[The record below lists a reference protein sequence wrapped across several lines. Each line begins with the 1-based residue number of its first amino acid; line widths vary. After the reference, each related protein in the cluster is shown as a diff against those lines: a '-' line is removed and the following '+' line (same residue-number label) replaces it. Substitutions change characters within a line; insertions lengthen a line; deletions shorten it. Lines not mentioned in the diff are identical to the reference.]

1 MADIFLSYARG
12 DQPRVEALASALNE
26 TGYSIW
32 WDKQIEGGRHFAKDI
47 EKEISAAKAVIVVWS
62 ESSVESN
69 WVLDEASFGR
79 DEGKLVPV
87 SFDGTMPPF
96 GFRQIQSIDFSAWP
110 KDSSA
115 FDALQ
120 RSLEITFGREPASSE
135 AIGTSAKGPVGST
148 GLSRRNLVLGGIGL
162 AGGAAAL
169 ASWQVGWF
177 GPSPARTMSMAV
189 LRFENLTGDD
199 GSWFS
204 DGLSNELRQVLSRN
218 PLLRVSAPTSSTV
231 TTEKDDFALG
241 RALGVGN
248 ILRGTV
254 QRAGETVRIFAELVE
269 IADGFVKWSESYDR
283 EFSDVLSVQSEIADT
298 VAFALVAQIAS
309 EEEAR
314 NSLDQ
319 QKAIGGTEN
328 FEAYRAY
335 LHGMA
340 YFDLS
345 SGTRSDRSALERF
358 DEAIA
363 LDPGFAKAHSMR
375 ALALAAVAGAGNDV
389 AEIDRFYASSITAA
403 RKAIEL
409 EPLLAQAYVALGFS
423 QAYGN
428 LDMAGAY
435 PNVRKAHELA
445 PGDPGIIGNVAM
457 IYAYGEDHRV
467 AKQLA
472 AQMRELDPLNPRTFR
487 TAGFIAL
494 LGRNFGATIEHM
506 RQALDLN
513 AKLASANYGTGIA
526 HLALGDFAAAKSSF
540 EAEPV
545 PIFGLTGLAIAEQ
558 ALGDREAAENAL
570 ASMVAEYGDACLYQ
584 QAQVQAQWGRK
595 SESVE
600 LLSRALEKRDPG
612 MLFARNDVLLDPVRP
627 EPGFDKVILP
637 LKR

>member
-26 TGYSIW
+26 AGYSIW

-62 ESSVESN
+62 ENSVESN

-135 AIGTSAKGPVGST
+135 AIGISAKGPVGST
-148 GLSRRNLVLGGIGL
+148 AFSRRTLVLGGIGL

-169 ASWQVGWF
+169 TSWQVGWF

-269 IADGFVKWSESYDR
+269 IGDGFVKWSESYDR

-314 NSLDQ
+314 RSLEQ
-319 QKAIGGTEN
+319 QKAVGGTEN
-328 FEAYRAY
+328 FEVYRAY

-375 ALALAAVAGAGNDV
+375 ALALAAVAGAGDDP
-389 AEIDRFYASSITAA
+389 AEIERFYASSMTAA

-409 EPLLAQAYVALGFS
+409 EPLLAHAYVALGFS
-423 QAYGN
+423 QAYGKLALAEAFRN
-428 LDMAGAY
+428 Y
-435 PNVRKAHELA
+435 EKAHRLA
-445 PGDPGIIGNVAM
+445 PGDASIIGNVAV
-457 IYAYGEDHRV
+457 IYAYGDDHRL
-467 AKQLA
+467 ASQLA
-472 AQMRELDPLNPRTFR
+472 AQMLDLDPLNARTFR
-487 TAGFIAL
+487 TAGFVAL
-494 LGRNFGATIEHM
+494 LRRDFTATMMHM
-506 RQALDLN
+506 RQALELN
-513 AKLASANYGTGIA
+513 SKLASAHYAIGVA
-526 HLALGDFAAAKSSF
+526 QYAQGDASAAKASF

-545 PIFGLTGLAIAEQ
+545 PMFGLTGLAIAEA
-558 ALGDREAAENAL
+558 ALGNRDAAE
-570 ASMVAEYGDACLYQ
+570 
-584 QAQVQAQWGRK
+584 QA
-595 SESVE
+595 
-600 LLSRALEKRDPG
+600 
-612 MLFARNDVLLDPVRP
+612 
-627 EPGFDKVILP
+627 
-637 LKR
+637 